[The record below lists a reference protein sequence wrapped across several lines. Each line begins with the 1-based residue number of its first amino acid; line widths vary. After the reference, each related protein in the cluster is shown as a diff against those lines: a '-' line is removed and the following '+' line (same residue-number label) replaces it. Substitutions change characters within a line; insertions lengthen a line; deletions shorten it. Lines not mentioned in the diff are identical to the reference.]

1 MSSQPASP
9 SVPAERL
16 ELLALGEVML
26 RLSPPGHGRL
36 EFSRTLEVDV
46 GGGEYNVAHALA
58 RLGHATG
65 IATALPDNELTRVIL
80 QHARAA
86 GMSTE
91 FVRLNPFDGV
101 GRTGR
106 VGLYF
111 AEIGM
116 GPRGGLAL
124 FDRAGSDAS
133 RMQPADLDWDQFM
146 RRTRR
151 FHCSG
156 IFPVLSESSRATL
169 RAAVA
174 AAVRHGVALSYDL
187 NFRSKLCTPAAAAEI
202 NREIAAS
209 AQVLLGSPE
218 GFAAMLEL
226 NPAAG
231 ESIPDATLIDG
242 LRGRFPSIRHIAAT
256 RRVVRSGS
264 RHELS
269 GWLWTAGHL
278 HPSRIWTDLEIE
290 DRVGS
295 GDAFAAGILHGLA
308 RRLEGAATI
317 EFAVAYAALLHTTRG
332 DTSQFTE
339 AEVVAAMND
348 TSAAM
353 KR

>member
-1 MSSQPASP
+1 MSSPSASP
-9 SVPAERL
+9 FAPPAPL
-16 ELLALGEVML
+16 ELVALGEVML

-58 RLGHATG
+58 RLGHSTG
-65 IATALPDNELTRVIL
+65 IATALPDNELARIVV

-91 FVRLNPFDGV
+91 FIRLNPFDGV

-111 AEIGM
+111 AEIGI
-116 GPRGGLAL
+116 GPRGGLAM

-133 RMQPADLDWDQFM
+133 RMQPTDLDWDHVM

-156 IFPVLSESSRATL
+156 IFPVLSESTRSTL
-169 RAAVA
+169 RAALA
-174 AAVRHGVALSYDL
+174 AAGRHGVSVSYDL
-187 NFRSKLCTPAAAAEI
+187 NFRSKLCTPAAAAEV
-202 NREIAAS
+202 NREFALAS
-209 AQVLLGSPE
+209 QVLLGSPE
-218 GFAAMLEL
+218 GFAALLEL
-226 NPAAG
+226 PPGTA
-231 ESIPDATLIDG
+231 ETATETDLIDG
-242 LRGRFPSIRHIAAT
+242 LRTRFPALQAIAAT
-256 RRVVRSGS
+256 RRIVRSGS

-269 GWLWTAGHL
+269 GWLWSAGTL
-278 HPSRIWTDLEIE
+278 HRSRVWSDLEIE

-295 GDAFAAGILHGLA
+295 GDAFAAGILHGLSRGLA
-308 RRLEGAATI
+308 GAITVD
-317 EFAVAYAALLHTTRG
+317 FGVAYAALLHTTRG

-339 AEVVAAMND
+339 AEVLAALND
-348 TSAAM
+348 PSAAM